1 MMLIDLRRRRT
12 ASATAGALAPLLLA
26 TTSLV
31 TSAWADDLTVTNART
46 TSVTTSNV
54 DGTGAGNLTVNSGA
68 SIAVGD
74 PAAVTLDSSN
84 TVNNAGAISTSVEQN
99 ATGVNIFTTR
109 NGVANFL
116 AGSVVNSGTIAAVG
130 PSSTSSI
137 VNNDVFNAGI
147 RLSGLG
153 SFTGSITNSGTIGV
167 GGNASHGI
175 WIAAPLIGDITNS
188 GTIQTTGTNNV
199 GIYTT
204 APVTGTIANSGTI
217 TGSGTGATGI
227 YIGKNVSGGV
237 LQSGVITVGQGPTRS
252 TTDVDPKTGI
262 GAIIPQVSSG
272 PGVWL
277 AGNVGEG
284 MFLSGNSK
292 TKAQEAA
299 DTSIST
305 TGDSTI
311 TAIGGP
317 ALLVQPGGAG
327 GYQNV
332 VIGVRPDSPY
342 SILSNAN
349 IFSTSSSDGVGAIAV
364 DIKGAVNGGT
374 SYTASL
380 PGGFANIGGD
390 ISASAVN
397 ASAIAFHV
405 GAGGSVKEF
414 YNTGDIS
421 VLTNDDT
428 AANNRGLVGTKGG
441 TAYGVLVDQGGV
453 LTSFTNTG
461 NLTVKS
467 TGPNSSLGVVDLSGS
482 IKTFLN
488 SGKITPTID
497 ALSPG
502 SITAVDLRANTTGVN
517 FTNNGTGII
526 TGPVYLG
533 SGTNTFTMDTAQQ
546 NGNVSFVGGT
556 NTLSIKTSTV
566 TGNIALG
573 NSNSTMSLVNS
584 TINGGLGFTTGS
596 LTLNVSQ
603 NSTINTPSGQVLK
616 VTNASFDAT
625 SVLKMGLTGTQ
636 TGNGTLVGTGN
647 VSFANGAKIVP
658 VFTGIAATQQ
668 TVNLV
673 TSGNLT
679 LGSTVA
685 SLVQPNVS
693 FVNSYTTQLDPT
705 NPNNIQLTVR
715 RRTTGEMGL
724 NPNMAAAFN
733 GAVNALNKDPDVA
746 AAVLAPATRDSFLAA
761 FRQLLPDT
769 SDATRQIATAAQNL
783 SLGAVRSRLTGIP
796 DLRAGRD
803 GDRSSIWLQAIG
815 TGLSAKAD
823 GDDLGYGD
831 WGVGIA
837 LGADTPLSATTKVG
851 VNITEM
857 FNSVDF
863 GVSPNSQLF
872 IYGSQLN
879 VYARQDLGRFYVQGL
894 VGGGLNHYEG
904 TRNIRIGTLKR
915 TADGRGNG
923 YQVGG
928 TIELGT
934 QIGLGSYSLDPY
946 VRAQYLKLHQGLY
959 QDTGGGDGVNLTVDA
974 HDQTS
979 LKGSTGFAVNRD
991 YVVGIDSTLQATLRG
1006 NYSHEFKDAQNVFNS
1021 RFTSDSTP
1029 FTNSILLHGP
1039 NYYSAGFSVG
1049 HKDSFS
1055 SITLDYDGEA
1065 TGKFVAH
1072 TATINLR
1079 FRL

>member
-1 MMLIDLRRRRT
+1 MMLIDLRRRRN
-12 ASATAGALAPLLLA
+12 ASATVGALAPLLLA
-26 TTSLV
+26 TTCLA
-31 TSAWADDLTVTNART
+31 TSALAADLTVTNART
-46 TSVTTSNV
+46 TSVTTSNI
-54 DGTGAGNLTVNSGA
+54 DGTGAGNLTVNAGA
-68 SIAVGD
+68 SIAVGEA
-74 PAAVTLDSSN
+74 AAVTLDSSN

-99 ATGVNIFTTR
+99 ATGLNIFTTR

-137 VNNDVFNAGI
+137 VNTDVFNAGI

-153 SFTGSITNSGTIGV
+153 SFTGSITNSGTVGV

-175 WIAAPLIGDITNS
+175 WIASPLIGDITNS
-188 GTIQTTGTNNV
+188 GTIQTTGTNDA
-199 GIYTT
+199 GIYTI
-204 APVTGTIANSGTI
+204 APISGTITHSGTI

-227 YIGKNVSGGV
+227 YIGNTITGSLV
-237 LQSGVITVGQGPTRS
+237 QSGIINLGQGPTYS

-262 GAIIPQVSSG
+262 GAIIPQVTGG
-272 PGVWL
+272 PGIWV
-277 AGNVGEG
+277 AGNVTQGV
-284 MFLSGNSK
+284 FLSGNSK

-311 TAIGGP
+311 TAIGGT
-317 ALLVQPGGAG
+317 ALLVQPGGG
-327 GYQNV
+327 GGFRNV
-332 VIGVRPDSPY
+332 VIGARPDSPY

-349 IFSTSSSDGVGAIAV
+349 IFSTSSSDGVGAIGV

-414 YNTGDIS
+414 YNAGDIS
-421 VLTNDDT
+421 VLTNDNT

-441 TAYGVLVDQGGV
+441 TAYGVLVEQGGV

-488 SGKITPTID
+488 SGKITPSID
-497 ALSPG
+497 VLSPG

-517 FTNNGTGII
+517 FTNTGNGII

-533 SGTNTFTMDTAQQ
+533 SGTNSFTMDTAQQ

-566 TGNIALG
+566 NGNIALG
-573 NSNSTMSLVNS
+573 NSTSTMSLVNS
-584 TINGGLGFTTGS
+584 TINGGLGFTTGG
-596 LTLNVSQ
+596 LTLTSQ
-603 NSTINTPSGQVLK
+603 GSTINTPSGQVLK

-625 SVLKMGLTGTQ
+625 SVLKMGLTGGQ

-647 VSFANGAKIVP
+647 VSFANGAKIMP

-673 TSGNLT
+673 TAGNLT
-679 LGSTVA
+679 LGSTMA
-685 SLVQPNVS
+685 NLVSANVS
-693 FVNSYTTQLDPT
+693 FVNTYNAQLDPT
-705 NPNNIQLTVR
+705 NANNIQLTVR

-724 NPNMAAAFN
+724 NPNMSAAFN
-733 GAVNALNKDPDVA
+733 GAITAINKDPEVA
-746 AAVLAPATRDSFLAA
+746 AAVLAPSDREGFLAA
-761 FRQLLPDT
+761 FRQLMPDT

-803 GDRSSIWLQAIG
+803 GDRSSLWLQAIG
-815 TGLSAKAD
+815 TGLSASRD

-915 TADGRGNG
+915 TAEGRGNG

-934 QIGLGSYSLDPY
+934 QIGLGSYSLDP
-946 VRAQYLKLHQGLY
+946 
-959 QDTGGGDGVNLTVDA
+959 
-974 HDQTS
+974 
-979 LKGSTGFAVNRD
+979 
-991 YVVGIDSTLQATLRG
+991 
-1006 NYSHEFKDAQNVFNS
+1006 
-1021 RFTSDSTP
+1021 
-1029 FTNSILLHGP
+1029 
-1039 NYYSAGFSVG
+1039 
-1049 HKDSFS
+1049 
-1055 SITLDYDGEA
+1055 
-1065 TGKFVAH
+1065 
-1072 TATINLR
+1072 
-1079 FRL
+1079 